1 MRRSSPARGERRYKQ
16 DVTTVERAS
25 SSPFLHFPREEWS
38 KLRAATPLTLSEGE
52 LRELRGLNE
61 YVSLDEV
68 AQVYLPLSR
77 LLNLYVAA
85 TQELHRAADTFLG
98 KSAAKTPFILGIAGS
113 VAVGKSTT
121 ARIMQALLARWPNHP
136 RVDLVTTDG
145 FLFPNS
151 VLQERGLLTRKG
163 FPESYDLRALVAFV
177 ADVKSGQAEVSAPV
191 YSHVIYDIVPDEVQ
205 WVRRPDILIIE
216 GLNVLQTPHLR
227 ADHAS
232 PHVFVSDYFDFSVY
246 VDAAESDIRAWYVER
261 FVTLCRNA
269 ADDEASFFHRFAS
282 LDDRAAAELGGQVWD
297 EINGLNLRENI
308 QPTRSRADLILEK
321 AADHSVQAVTLRRL

>member
-1 MRRSSPARGERRYKQ
+1 
-16 DVTTVERAS
+16 VTTVERAS
-25 SSPFLHFPREEWS
+25 ASPFLHFERDEWS
-38 KLRAATPLTLSEGE
+38 KLRASTLLTLSEDE

-68 AQVYLPLSR
+68 AEIYLPLSR

-98 KSAAKTPFILGIAGS
+98 RSAAKTPFILGIAGS

-145 FLFPNS
+145 FLYPNK
-151 VLQERGLLTRKG
+151 VLNERGLITRKG
-163 FPESYDLRALVAFV
+163 FPESYDLRALVRFV
-177 ADVKSGQAEVSAPV
+177 AEVKSGQAEVSAPV
-191 YSHVIYDIVPDEVQ
+191 YSHVIYDIVPGELQ

-216 GLNVLQTPHLR
+216 GLNVLQSPSSR
-227 ADHAS
+227 AGDGP

-261 FVTLCRNA
+261 FVTLCLA
-269 ADDEASFFHRFAS
+269 ARDDVSSFFHRFAS
-282 LDDRAAAELGGQVWD
+282 LDEQAAADLGGQVWD

-308 QPTRSRADLILEK
+308 EPTRTRADLILQK
-321 AADHSVQAVTLRRL
+321 AADHSVRAVTLRKL